1 MHLIL
6 VSQLNASKNSATA
19 TKIATIDA
27 DGIITYN
34 KADENAQALLNK
46 SFRDHV

>member
-1 MHLIL
+1 ML
-6 VSQLNASKNSATA
+6 AKNSATA

-34 KADENAQALLNK
+34 KADENA
-46 SFRDHV
+46 HVIVE